1 MGSMRKPSPSSTDRF
16 AFFEV
21 ALNKGNEVIIRR
33 WAMFDVLVNVRVNC
47 TGCERL
53 CSSLEHF
60 PCIGKITKTR
70 VYSKNDCHSKVHH
83 SKVHILSPGAIAGHR
98 KGTVLGS
105 IVMPD
110 TDLANTF
117 HKRLMT
123 SLRIRRPF
131 KPQVQQTAY
140 AKQFSKETWPRL
152 PPGILLGF
160 ALGSGKTHASLHL
173 AATRGEESLT
183 IICDNTLIG
192 QWKKSILI
200 HAPESPECPVVEY
213 RIYGYD
219 RFAALLHDHPDM
231 IDGLHVIVDES
242 HGLKNMTDIQ
252 MPTIN
257 ALTRSS
263 CCQLLTGTPVRND
276 VRDFDFI
283 LRVMGLSELI
293 PEFIEG
299 EVGRGDIKWGTPGV
313 APPDPYASRELRRK
327 ILARMEGR
335 VALYNPRYCEPN
347 LSFLQHYPQSKE
359 SITYHEA
366 TWEQVLQLFIY
377 GSGVKIRV
385 GNNPPVAIGGSG
397 SYNAQLSILNATV
410 DAENNK
416 IYSSKADAVIAGILR
431 VGKYPQVV
439 YSKFKAGLLQPL
451 SVRIAQEL
459 GVRSALLTGDTSAKE
474 RQPLLDEY
482 NAGNIDVLLICRV
495 GSEGLDL
502 TAPTTAMHLLEPQF
516 NRPEEQQIFGR
527 VVRLSTHVRDWEN
540 ETPIEL
546 IRYIC
551 RYPSKAPTN
560 SATRSYIEDV
570 VNVHHMARKA
580 FNGKHDDKPVK
591 VNTILKFLAERV
603 REQNNLTPEET
614 TWQSSQLKY
623 TRTRPLEVLL
633 WMASRTVPTP
643 NVFRNE
649 WAELMGEPR
658 PPALPEP
665 TIAPSKSEVK
675 EANKKQRDADR
686 AVQLAVKNKALAAK
700 HALRIGR
707 DRLRQRNK
715 VAKILR
721 KIKHARR
728 SHIVDEEL
736 NDIEAS
742 VAKMALSQSKA
753 KEVVAA
759 LESSFSTMYISRPT
773 TSQRK
778 RHIVNEGLQSVD
790 ASLPQTPR
798 SRTEVSRSER
808 HSVEEVNQGIGV
820 SMSKMTI
827 SQQSG
832 KDLEDHQV
840 NEQVQEIEGKF
851 STMDMSRQKEDQ
863 IESKKVDDELRKIET
878 SLSKLFISRPKSNV
892 TNKRKPPNT
901 LAR

>member
-1 MGSMRKPSPSSTDRF
+1 MGPIRKPLPSSSEKF

-21 ALNKGNEVIIRR
+21 ALNRGNEVIIRR
-33 WAMFDVLVNVRVNC
+33 WATFDVLVPVRSHC
-47 TGCERL
+47 AGCERL
-53 CSSLEHF
+53 CLSLEHF
-60 PCIGKITKTR
+60 PCIGKIRQSR
-70 VYSKNDCHSKVHH
+70 VFSKSDCHSK
-83 SKVHILSPGAIAGHR
+83 IDLLAPGAIAGHR
-98 KGTVLGS
+98 KGTVIGS

-110 TDLANTF
+110 TDLAKIF

-123 SLRIRRPF
+123 SLRIRQPF
-131 KPQVQQTAY
+131 KPQAQQMAY
-140 AKQFSKETWPRL
+140 ARQFCKETWPRL

-173 AATRGEESLT
+173 AATRGEETVT

-192 QWKKSILI
+192 QWKKSIVI
-200 HAPESPECPVVEY
+200 HAPDSPDCPVTEY

-219 RFAALLHDHPDM
+219 RFSALLHEHPDM
-231 IDGLHVIVDES
+231 VDGLHVIVDES

-293 PEFIEG
+293 PAFIEG

-313 APPDPYASRELRRK
+313 APPDPYAGRALRKK
-327 ILARMEGR
+327 ILAGIEGR
-335 VALYNPRYCEPN
+335 VALYNPRYCEPKI
-347 LSFLQHYPQSKE
+347 SFLQHYPQSKE
-359 SITYHEA
+359 NITYHEA
-366 TWEQVLQLFIY
+366 TWEQILQLFLY

-385 GNNPPVAIGGSG
+385 GDNPPVAIGGSG

-410 DAENNK
+410 DTDNNQ
-416 IYSSKADAVIAGILR
+416 IYSSKAEAVIAGILK

-439 YSKFKAGLLQPL
+439 YSKFKAGLLKPL

-459 GVRSALLTGDTSAKE
+459 GLRSALLTGDTPAKE
-474 RQPLLDEY
+474 RQPLLNEY

-516 NRPEEQQIFGR
+516 NRPEEEQIFGR

-551 RYPSKAPTN
+551 RYPSKPPTN
-560 SATRSYIEDV
+560 SDTRSYIEDV

-580 FNGKHDDKPVK
+580 FNGKNNDKPVK
-591 VNTILKFLAERV
+591 VNTILHFLTDRI

-643 NVFRNE
+643 NIFRNE
-649 WAELMGEPR
+649 WADLMGEPH

-665 TIAPSKSEVK
+665 TIVPTKSEVK
-675 EANKKQRDADR
+675 EANKRQRDADR
-686 AVQLAVKNKALAAK
+686 VIQLAAKSKALALK

-728 SHIVDEEL
+728 IHIVDKEL
-736 NDIEAS
+736 HGIEAS
-742 VAKMALSQSKA
+742 VAKIAISQSKTDG
-753 KEVVAA
+753 VVSE
-759 LESSFSTMYISRPT
+759 LEPSSSSMHISRPAAK
-773 TSQRK
+773 QRK
-778 RHIVNEGLQSVD
+778 KNIADEGLQDITTMSKYH
-790 ASLPQTPR
+790 SG
-798 SRTEVSRSER
+798 R
-808 HSVEEVNQGIGV
+808 HRVEANNQGIEA
-820 SMSKMTI
+820 SMADMRI
-827 SQQSG
+827 SQEKG
-832 KDLEDHQV
+832 KVLEDHLAD
-840 NEQVQEIEGKF
+840 EEVQKIEASL
-851 STMDMSRQKEDQ
+851 STMDPSQQKADQ
-863 IESKKVDDELRKIET
+863 LKSKKVDEELGEIEAA
-878 SLSKLFISRPKSNV
+878 LSKLFISRSKSKS
-892 TNKRKPPNT
+892 TNKQSEPEQKVKSPK
-901 LAR
+901 LKVGKK